1 LGKLLIF
8 QGALKADLLPLA
20 IVLGVNSAI
29 SVAYYLYISVAYYL
43 YMAKAVFVDEEELTG
58 ARVSQTSGGL
68 KLTCVVCA
76 AAVFGSWFFGSA
88 VQSMLTAPNEASV
101 KVERPVVAQTQ
112 R

>member
-8 QGALKADLLPLA
+8 QGALQADLLPLA

-29 SVAYYLYISVAYYL
+29 SVAYYLF
-43 YMAKAVFVDEEELTG
+43 MAKAVFVDDEELTG
-58 ARVSQTSGGL
+58 ARVGQTSGGL

-76 AAVFGSWFFGSA
+76 AAVFGSWFFGSTL
-88 VQSMLTAPNEASV
+88 QSLLGAPNEAAV